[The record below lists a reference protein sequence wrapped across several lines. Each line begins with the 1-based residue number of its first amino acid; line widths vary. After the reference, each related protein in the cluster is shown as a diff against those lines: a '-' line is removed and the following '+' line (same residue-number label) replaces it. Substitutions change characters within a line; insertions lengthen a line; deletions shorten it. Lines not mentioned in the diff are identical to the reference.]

1 MDLDDTVAVVTGAGS
16 GVGRATALALAG
28 RGCRVV
34 ANDLDPEAAQRI
46 AAEIE
51 TAGGAAVGQPGDVA
65 VDDDCRDLAARA
77 GAEYGRLDL
86 LVNNAGYT
94 ALVPHD
100 DLEGVT
106 DELWQR
112 TLDVNL
118 KGPFQCARAAAPAL
132 RAGGGGQVVNISS
145 FAGVYGTGSS
155 IPYCTS
161 KAGLNLL
168 TEMLARVLSPEIRVN
183 AVAPGFID
191 GPWLRRAF
199 GEAFDDV
206 KALMEQQALL
216 GRVNRPEDVSDAI
229 LAIVEGSDMVT
240 GQVTVVD
247 GGLGLAG

>member
-1 MDLDDTVAVVTGAGS
+1 MDLTDKVAVVTGAGS
-16 GVGRATALALAG
+16 GVGRATARALAD

-34 ANDLDPEAAQRI
+34 VNDLDAGAADDV
-46 AAEIE
+46 AAEIAS
-51 TAGGAAVGQPGDVA
+51 AGGMAFTQQGDVS
-65 VDDDCRDLAARA
+65 VDEDCRALPERA
-77 GAEYGRLDL
+77 TDEFGRLDV

-132 RAGGGGQVVNISS
+132 RADGGGEVVNVSS

-168 TEMLARVLSPEIRVN
+168 TEMLARVLSPEVRVN

-199 GEAFDDV
+199 GDAFEDV
-206 KALMEQQALL
+206 KGLMEQQALL
-216 GRVNRPEDVSDAI
+216 KRVNTPTDVSDAI
-229 LAIVEGSDMVT
+229 LGFIEG
-240 GQVTVVD
+240 
-247 GGLGLAG
+247 